1 MTACPLQTRR
11 LSAPTKIRLD
21 NRFSIVHQN
30 SQEHYMKAII
40 SPISIILISVITK
53 SRSGE

>member
-1 MTACPLQTRR
+1 MLQT
-11 LSAPTKIRLD
+11 PVKIGLD

-30 SQEHYMKAII
+30 KQEHYMKAII

>member
-1 MTACPLQTRR
+1 MLPA
-11 LSAPTKIRLD
+11 SAKIGLD

-30 SQEHYMKAII
+30 KQEHYMKAII